1 MNLQIAGK
9 AYVFECTSTSETDLR
24 TDFVRNNN
32 CLRTDLVCNHGPCLH
47 GHVLRIS
54 AGSPGNVHATFLV
67 TCTVQHGPQLK
78 ILMATSLIETV
89 FCWVCVCVCAPV
101 CVNRF
106 QDYSIVLPPAAA
118 AAVVVV
124 VVGVIVNT
132 CRAKRPPYKYV
143 QTLILQTN
151 LRLTLQTPMGARACV
166 QSKFAWQQPW

>member
-1 MNLQIAGK
+1 ML
-9 AYVFECTSTSETDLR
+9 S
-24 TDFVRNNN
+24 
-32 CLRTDLVCNHGPCLH
+32 
-47 GHVLRIS
+47 
-54 AGSPGNVHATFLV
+54 FL
-67 TCTVQHGPQLK
+67 G
-78 ILMATSLIETV
+78 
-89 FCWVCVCVCAPV
+89 CVCVRV

-106 QDYSIVLPPAAA
+106 QDYSIVLPAAA
-118 AAVVVV
+118 AAVVVVVVVV